1 MSTSAPPSPQSAAA
15 ASPTPSPPAAPTS
28 DNPNLLAAE
37 AALKTGHFAAARVLL
52 DQPAQPGDSE
62 HRRALLWRFSPDP
75 LVAILIAG
83 CLIFFG
89 YVALTTQH

>member
-1 MSTSAPPSPQSAAA
+1 MSQPDPAAEKKPAPESAPLSQ
-15 ASPTPSPPAAPTS
+15 
-28 DNPNLLAAE
+28 NPDLIAAE

-52 DQPAQPGDSE
+52 AKPPQPGDAE
-62 HRRALLWRFSPDP
+62 HRKALLWRLTPDP

-83 CLIFFG
+83 CLLFFG